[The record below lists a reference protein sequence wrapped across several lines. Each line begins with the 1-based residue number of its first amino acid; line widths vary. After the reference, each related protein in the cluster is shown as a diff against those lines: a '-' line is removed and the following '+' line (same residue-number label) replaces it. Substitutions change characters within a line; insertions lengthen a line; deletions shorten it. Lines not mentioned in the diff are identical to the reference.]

1 VKFRRYGLLI
11 TVLLVCLVL
20 LTVQTRGG
28 GTGKAADLVSI
39 LTTPAQVVLTR
50 IHRTAVGLWGSY
62 REWRVSWSENSEL
75 RAENERLRVQSL
87 QVTETRDEND
97 RLRRLLGLRERLP
110 ITTMS
115 GEVIGR
121 EGGGWVRALTV
132 NRGIGEGIATQ
143 TPVIVP
149 DGLVGRVV
157 RVRPGASVVQ
167 LLNDPASTVGAMVQR
182 TRTPGLVEGDPGG
195 SVRFKFMARDG
206 AGIVVGDT
214 VVTSGQGNV
223 FPKGLPVGRVIA
235 IEDKGSALFH
245 FAVLAPVVDFA
256 RVEEVLLLTGQTTQ
270 DLAGLFP
277 RQES

>member
-1 VKFRRYGLLI
+1 MKLRRYGLLVI
-11 TVLLVCLVL
+11 VLLVCLVL

-28 GTGKAADLVSI
+28 GTGRAADVLSI
-39 LTTPAQVVLTR
+39 LTTPVQVVLTKA
-50 IHRTAVGLWGSY
+50 HRASISLWVGY
-62 REWRVSWSENSEL
+62 REWRTSWSENVQL
-75 RAENERLRVQSL
+75 RVENERLRVESM
-87 QVTETRDEND
+87 QVAETREEND
-97 RLRRLLGLRERLP
+97 RLRRLLGLRQRLP
-110 ITTMS
+110 MTTLTS
-115 GEVIGR
+115 EVIGR
-121 EGGGWVRALTV
+121 EGGGWVRSLTI
-132 NRGIGEGIATQ
+132 NRGAGSGIATQ

-157 RVRPGASVVQ
+157 RVRPGAAVVQ

-195 SVRFKFMARDG
+195 AVRFKYMARDG
-206 AGIVVGDT
+206 AGIVVGD
-214 VVTSGQGNV
+214 VLVTSGQGNV
-223 FPKGLPVGRVIA
+223 FPKGLPVGRVVA

-277 RQES
+277 RES

>member
-11 TVLLVCLVL
+11 AVLLVCLVL
-20 LTVQTRGG
+20 LTVPTRGG
-28 GTGKAADLVSI
+28 GTGRAADVLSI
-39 LTTPAQVVLTR
+39 LTTPAQTVMTKV
-50 IHRTAVGLWGSY
+50 HRGAVSLWVGY
-62 REWRVSWSENSEL
+62 REWRTSWSENDQL

-87 QVTETRDEND
+87 QVAETRDEND
-97 RLRRLLGLRERLP
+97 RLRRLLGLRQRLP
-110 ITTMS
+110 MTTLT
-115 GEVIGR
+115 GEVIAR
-121 EGGGWVRALTV
+121 EGGGWVRSLTV
-132 NRGIGEGIATQ
+132 NRGAGEGIATQ

-195 SVRFKFMARDG
+195 SVRFKYMARDG
-206 AGIVVGDT
+206 AGIVVGDIL
-214 VVTSGQGNV
+214 VTSGQGNV

-235 IEDKGSALFH
+235 IEDRGSALFH

-270 DLAGLFP
+270 DLAVHFA
-277 RQES
+277 RES

>member
-1 VKFRRYGLLI
+1 MKLRRYGLLVI
-11 TVLLVCLVL
+11 VLLVCLVL

-28 GTGKAADLVSI
+28 GTGRAADVLSI
-39 LTTPAQVVLTR
+39 LTTPVQVVLTKA
-50 IHRTAVGLWGSY
+50 HRASISLWVGY
-62 REWRVSWSENSEL
+62 REWRTSWSENVQL
-75 RAENERLRVQSL
+75 RVENERLRVESL
-87 QVTETRDEND
+87 QAAETREEND
-97 RLRRLLGLRERLP
+97 RLRRLLGLRQRLP
-110 ITTMS
+110 MTTLTS
-115 GEVIGR
+115 EVIGR
-121 EGGGWVRALTV
+121 EGGGWVRSLTI
-132 NRGIGEGIATQ
+132 NRGAGSGIATQ

-157 RVRPGASVVQ
+157 RVRPGAAVVQ

-195 SVRFKFMARDG
+195 AVRFKYMARDG
-206 AGIVVGDT
+206 AGIVVGD
-214 VVTSGQGNV
+214 VLVTSGQGNV
-223 FPKGLPVGRVIA
+223 FPKGLPVGRVVA

-277 RQES
+277 RES

>member
-1 VKFRRYGLLI
+1 VRFRRYGLLVA
-11 TVLLVCLVL
+11 VLLVCLLL

-28 GTGKAADLVSI
+28 GTGRAADVVAI
-39 LTTPAQVVLTR
+39 LTTPVQIVLTK
-50 IHRTAVGLWGSY
+50 IHRGAVAMWVGY
-62 REWRVSWSENSEL
+62 REWRTAWSENTQL

-87 QVTETRDEND
+87 QVAETRDENE
-97 RLRRLLGLRERLP
+97 RLRRLLGLRQRLP
-110 ITTMS
+110 MATMS
-115 GEVIGR
+115 GEVIAR
-121 EGGGWVRALTV
+121 EAGGWVRSLTV
-132 NRGIGEGIATQ
+132 NRGTSEGVATQ

-195 SVRFKFMARDG
+195 AVRFKYMARDG
-206 AGIVVGDT
+206 AGILVGDIL
-214 VVTSGQGNV
+214 VTSGQGNV

-245 FAVLAPVVDFA
+245 FAVLAPVVDFG

-270 DLAGLFP
+270 DLASLFM
-277 RQES
+277 REG